1 MLVSSCCGN
10 PSTLTLCLMSAVTY
24 LYQQT
29 LYTDISQSLGETW
42 GAYDGTQDSISIHDA
57 GIVERLTE
65 KGLWYQNRKYLF
77 RTSVP

>member
-29 LYTDISQSLGETW
+29 LYTDISHSLGETW
-42 GAYDGTQDSISIHDA
+42 GAYDGSQDSISIHDA
-57 GIVERLTE
+57 GIP
-65 KGLWYQNRKYLF
+65 
-77 RTSVP
+77 RTKTSGSTLASSESL